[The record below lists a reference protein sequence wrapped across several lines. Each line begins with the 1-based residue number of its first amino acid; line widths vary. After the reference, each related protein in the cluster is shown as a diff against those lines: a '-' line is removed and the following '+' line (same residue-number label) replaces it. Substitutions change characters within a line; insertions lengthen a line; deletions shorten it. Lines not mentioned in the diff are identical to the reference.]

1 MQPPPSSSTSRNQSK
16 TDLVR
21 VWILKFALNAGQ
33 TLDSTAVGVYT
44 ALWCESFDDL
54 PANVLEAAFRKAIRA
69 CRFWPVKIA
78 DILEHV
84 DNAKETATCEAADQ
98 AWERV
103 LDLRRRF
110 WNPDM
115 PGGFS
120 RGMPELSP
128 RIERAARAAGVFRD
142 HETVEALHVWAK
154 KKFIESFIRWDEAG
168 ESQNLLP
175 DGEIKH
181 LLTDAAQAK
190 ALPAPA
196 VDFHALHERGL
207 RYAEQNKL
215 VDTYRE
221 ASRDL
226 SSWEP
231 KKRVEIEAELQN
243 YRERFKAAIE
253 KRQVQTGNDFR
264 NGELQ

>member
-1 MQPPPSSSTSRNQSK
+1 M
-16 TDLVR
+16 
-21 VWILKFALNAGQ
+21 
-33 TLDSTAVGVYT
+33 YT

-54 PANVLEAAFRKAIRA
+54 PENVLEAALRKAIRA

-84 DNAKETATCEAADQ
+84 EQAKETATCEAADQ

-103 LDLRRRF
+103 LELRRWF

-128 RIERAARAAGVFRD
+128 RIDRAARAAGVFRD

-154 KKFIESFIRWDEAG
+154 KKFIESFTRWDEAG

-175 DGEIKH
+175 DGEIKN
-181 LLTDAAQAK
+181 LLMGAAQDK

-215 VDTYRE
+215 VGAYRE

-226 SSWEP
+226 PSWEP
-231 KKRVEIEAELQN
+231 EKRAEIEAELQN
-243 YRERFKAAIE
+243 YGERFKAAIE
-253 KRQVQTGNDFR
+253 KRQVNEQHHHHHRQAGRRPANPADKI
-264 NGELQ
+264 GQIGLQSQSRGQ